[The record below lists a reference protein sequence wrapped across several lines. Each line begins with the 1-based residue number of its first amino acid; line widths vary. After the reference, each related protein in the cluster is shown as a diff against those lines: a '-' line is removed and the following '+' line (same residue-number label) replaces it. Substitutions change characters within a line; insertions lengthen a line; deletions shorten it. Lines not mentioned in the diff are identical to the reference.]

1 MTSHYRSEGVMLLL
15 DGMQRQAVK
24 DLATLKRRGIVII
37 GQGTIQVRHAA
48 KKKALGLS
56 HAEIVELADRL
67 REKIECLTN

>member
-1 MTSHYRSEGVMLLL
+1 MTSHYRSEGVSRLLA
-15 DGMQRQAVK
+15 GINKQAVQ
-24 DLATLKRRGIVII
+24 DFVTLHRKGIIII